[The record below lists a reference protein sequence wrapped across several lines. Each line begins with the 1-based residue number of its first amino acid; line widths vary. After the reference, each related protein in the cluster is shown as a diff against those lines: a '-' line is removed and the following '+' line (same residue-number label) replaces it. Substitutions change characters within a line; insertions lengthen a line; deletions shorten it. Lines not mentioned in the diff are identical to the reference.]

1 MQFSKKANGILAG
14 LLLVAAA
21 VSPAAAGQQT
31 TGRVRGRV
39 IDASGKG
46 GVADARVELLMQD
59 GQTAVD
65 TFTDSAGNFL
75 LGNIERGIYRIRV
88 QHDGYETY
96 DRFIEMPKSYVLVTV
111 KPKSDKASQAGSVPP
126 GVSVKQLQVP
136 RQARKEFEKGLR
148 ELQKKNRPENS
159 LKHFQKA
166 VELYPDY
173 DEAYFQWGM
182 AKLAMNQP
190 AEARELAEQAV
201 TINEENA
208 PAHMLLGM
216 AHRMQG
222 NTELCLESYRRAA
235 ELAPGLWLA
244 QVELAEVLLATGATA
259 EANGHA
265 ERAHELNPKSA
276 RSHIVWYEVLQR
288 AKRHDEA
295 LAEIEKLIRLFPG
308 DSITPQARAQRDRLR
323 EFLKKDNP

>member
-1 MQFSKKANGILAG
+1 MQFSKKTNGILAG
-14 LLLVAAA
+14 LLLAATA
-21 VSPAAAGQQT
+21 GAPAAAWQQT

-46 GVADARVELLMQD
+46 GVPDARVELLMQD

-88 QHDGYETY
+88 RHNEYQTY
-96 DRFIEMPKSYVLVTV
+96 DRSIELPKSYVLVTV
-111 KPKSDKASQAGSVPP
+111 KPESDKTSQSGSVAP
-126 GVSVKQLQVP
+126 GVSVKQLQIP
-136 RQARKEFEKGLR
+136 RKARKEFEKGRR
-148 ELQKKNRPENS
+148 ELQKKNRPEKS
-159 LKHFQKA
+159 LKYFKKA
-166 VELYPDY
+166 VELYPEY

-201 TINEENA
+201 IINEENA

-222 NTELCLESYRRAA
+222 NTELCLASYRRAA

-244 QVELAEVLLATGATA
+244 RVELAEVLLATGATA

-288 AKRHDEA
+288 AKRHQEA

-308 DSITPQARAQRDRLR
+308 DPITPQARAQRDRLR
-323 EFLKKDNP
+323 KFLKKDNP